1 MGWAKTNFPHVE
13 KSGKRI
19 RINVKGIFLFGV
31 NESRRVDAPPMQ
43 AKVWAAAPT
52 LFCAGG
58 GYKVNSPP
66 DSHIELVAFYEHNE

>member
-1 MGWAKTNFPHVE
+1 MGKTNFPHVE

-43 AKVWAAAPT
+43 AKVWAAARALSVQAEVTSSTPRLILT
-52 LFCAGG
+52 L
-58 GYKVNSPP
+58 
-66 DSHIELVAFYEHNE
+66 DSLHFTEHND

>member
-1 MGWAKTNFPHVE
+1 MGKTNFPHVE

-43 AKVWAAAPT
+43 AKVWAAAPPV
-52 LFCAGG
+52 CAGG
-58 GYKVNSPP
+58 GYKINSPP
-66 DSHIELVAFYEHNE
+66 DSPIGFVAFYEHNE